1 MKTVNYGKKKLRLKE
16 MSLGLRR
23 DSAVLLLKLKELT
36 KENAE
41 QNIMEF
47 LHEEDNIKNLFNTF
61 IVPEDVP
68 KLKADWFIEDA
79 EYLKV
84 ITLANNILTD
94 FFVQKTG

>member
-1 MKTVNYGKKKLRLKE
+1 MKTVKFGKKNLKLKE

-23 DSAVLLLKLKELT
+23 DTAVLLLKLKELT

-47 LHEEDNIKNLFNTF
+47 LHEEENIKNLFNTF
-61 IVPEDVP
+61 IVTEDVP
-68 KLKADWFIEDA
+68 KLKDNWFLEDA

-84 ITLANNILTD
+84 ITLANEILTS
-94 FFVQKTG
+94 FFVPKTG

>member
-1 MKTVNYGKKKLRLKE
+1 MKTVKFGKKNLKLKE

-47 LHEEDNIKNLFNTF
+47 LHEEENIKNLFNTF
-61 IVPEDVP
+61 IVTEDVP
-68 KLKADWFIEDA
+68 KLKGNWFLEDA

-84 ITLANNILTD
+84 ITLANEILTS
-94 FFVQKTG
+94 FFVPKTG